1 MFGHLTTPR
10 RVVVTGMGIAC
21 PLGLGVENVWKRL
34 TAGESGLGAIQ
45 SFDVSQ
51 LTAKIAG
58 QVPTGPKTEGKLDL
72 NEWIPVKDLKKMD
85 RFIQLALVAAE
96 EAVEDAGWRPED
108 EDARCRTGVMIGS
121 GIGGLP
127 TIFEA
132 SVLIKEGKTRRLS
145 PFFIPSA
152 LINLAS
158 GHVSIK
164 YGFKGPNHSVVT
176 ACATGV
182 HALGDAARL
191 IALGDADVM
200 VAGGAEAAV
209 SEIGMAGFCASR
221 ALSTAFNENP
231 TQGSRPWDKDRD
243 GFVMGEG
250 AGVLVLE
257 EYEHAKKRGAK
268 IYAEV
273 VGYGMSGDAHHITA
287 PSEDGDGAFR
297 SMRAALRSAGVTPD
311 QVQYVNAHGTSTPM
325 GDDLELGAVERL
337 WGDAAKGLAMSSTKS
352 AIGHLLGAAGAVE
365 GIFSVLAIRDGI
377 APPTLNLEEPSRESA
392 IDRVAKVA
400 QERKIEVAL
409 SNSFGFGG
417 TNASIVFKRAA

>member
-1 MFGHLTTPR
+1 VFGNLSAPR

-21 PLGLGVENVWKRL
+21 PLGLGVEHVWKRM
-34 TAGESGLGAIQ
+34 TAGESGLSAIQ

-51 LTAKIAG
+51 LTSKIAG
-58 QVPTGPKTEGKLDL
+58 QVPTGPKAEGKLDVA
-72 NEWIPVKDLKKMD
+72 EWIPVKDLKKMD

-96 EAVEDAGWRPED
+96 EAVTDAGWKPEAE
-108 EDARCRTGVMIGS
+108 EDRVRTGVMIGS

-127 TIFEA
+127 TIYEA
-132 SVLIKEGKTRRLS
+132 SVQIFQGKTRRLS

-164 YGFKGPNHSVVT
+164 FGFKGPNHSVVT

-191 IALGDADVM
+191 IALGDAEVM
-200 VAGGAEAAV
+200 IAGGTESAI

-221 ALSTAFNENP
+221 ALSTSFNDTP
-231 TQGSRPWDKDRD
+231 TKASRPWDKDRD

-250 AGVLVLE
+250 AGVVVLE
-257 EYEHAKKRGAK
+257 EYEHARKRGAK

-273 VGYGMSGDAHHITA
+273 IGYGMSGDAHHITA
-287 PSEDGDGAFR
+287 PSEDGDGAYR
-297 SMRAALRSAGVTPD
+297 SMKAALKSARVSPAD
-311 QVQYVNAHGTSTPM
+311 VQYVNAHGTSTPM

-337 WGDAAKGLAMSSTKS
+337 WGEHGRRLAMSSTKS
-352 AIGHLLGAAGAVE
+352 AVGHLLGAAGAVE
-365 GIFSVLAIRDGI
+365 GIFSILAIRDGI
-377 APPTLNLEEPSRESA
+377 APPTLNLENPSRESP
-392 IDRVAKVA
+392 IDRVAKEA
-400 QERKIEVAL
+400 QRRDISVAL

-417 TNASIVFKRAA
+417 TNASIVFRKAA

>member
-1 MFGHLTTPR
+1 VFGHISAPR

-21 PLGLGVENVWKRL
+21 PLGLGVENVWKRML
-34 TAGESGLGAIQ
+34 AGESGIGAIQ
-45 SFDVSQ
+45 SFDTSQ
-51 LTAKIAG
+51 LPAKIAG
-58 QVPTGPKTEGKLDL
+58 QVPAGTRAEGRLDV
-72 NEWIPVKDLKKMD
+72 NEWINVKDQKKMD

-96 EAVEDAGWRPED
+96 EAVHDAGWLPEAE
-108 EDARCRTGVMIGS
+108 EDRCRTGVMIGS

-127 TIFEA
+127 TIYEA
-132 SVLIKEGKTRRLS
+132 SVLIKEGKTRRVS

-158 GHVSIK
+158 GHVSIR
-164 YGFKGPNHSVVT
+164 YGLKGPNHSVVT

-221 ALSTAFNENP
+221 ALSTGFNDTP
-231 TQGSRPWDKDRD
+231 TRASRPWDKDRD

-257 EYEHAKKRGAK
+257 ELEHAKKRGAK

-273 VGYGMSGDAHHITA
+273 IGYGMSGDAHHITA
-287 PSEDGDGAFR
+287 PTEDGDGAFR
-297 SMRAALRSAGVTPD
+297 SMKAALASAGVTPG

-325 GDDLELGAVERL
+325 GDDIELQAVERL

-352 AIGHLLGAAGAVE
+352 AVGHLLGAAGAVE
-365 GIFSVLAIRDGI
+365 GIFSVLAIRDGV
-377 APPTLNLEEPSRESA
+377 APPTLNLDEPSRESP
-392 IDRVAKVA
+392 IDRVAKQA
-400 QERKIEVAL
+400 QPRKIEVAL

>member
-1 MFGHLTTPR
+1 VFAHLAAPR

-21 PLGLGVENVWKRL
+21 PLGLGVEHVWKRL
-34 TAGESGLGAIQ
+34 AGGESGIGAIQ

-58 QVPTGPKTEGKLDL
+58 QVPTGPKSEGKLDL

-96 EAVEDAGWRPED
+96 EAVQDAGWLPEAESD
-108 EDARCRTGVMIGS
+108 RIRTGVMIGS

-127 TIFEA
+127 TIYEA
-132 SVLIKEGKTRRLS
+132 SVLIKEGKIRRLS

-221 ALSTAFNENP
+221 ALSTGFNDTP
-231 TQGSRPWDKDRD
+231 TKGSRPWDKDRD

-297 SMRAALRSAGVTPD
+297 SMQAALRSAGVAPGE
-311 QVQYVNAHGTSTPM
+311 VQYVNAHGTSTPM
-325 GDDLELGAVERL
+325 GDDIELGAVERL

-352 AIGHLLGAAGAVE
+352 AVGHLLGAAGAVE

-377 APPTLNLEEPSRESA
+377 APPTLNLDEPSRESP

-400 QERKIEVAL
+400 QERKIDVAL

-417 TNASIVFKRAA
+417 TNASIVFRRAA

>member
-1 MFGHLTTPR
+1 MFANGSAPR
-10 RVVVTGMGIAC
+10 RVVVTGMGLAC
-21 PLGLGVENVWKRL
+21 PLGVGVEHVWKRL
-34 TAGESGLGAIQ
+34 VAGESGISAIQ
-45 SFDVSQ
+45 SFDVKD
-51 LTAKIAG
+51 LPAKIAG
-58 QVPTGPKTEGKLDL
+58 QVPAGARAEGGLDL
-72 NEWIPVKDLKKMD
+72 NEWIPVKDQKKMD
-85 RFIQLALVAAE
+85 RFIHLALVAAQ
-96 EAVEDAGWRPED
+96 EAVEDSGWMPED
-108 EDARCRTGVMIGS
+108 EEGRCATGVMIGS
-121 GIGGLP
+121 GIGGLQ
-127 TIFEA
+127 TIYETSLLVA
-132 SVLIKEGKTRRLS
+132 AGKARRLS

-191 IALGDADVM
+191 IAFGDADVM

-209 SEIGMAGFCASR
+209 SEIGMAGFCAAR
-221 ALSTAFNENP
+221 ALSTAYNDTP
-231 TQGSRPWDKDRD
+231 PLASRPWDEGRD

-257 EYEHAKKRGAK
+257 ELEHAKRRGAK

-273 VGYGMSGDAHHITA
+273 IGYGMSGDAHHITA
-287 PSEDGDGAFR
+287 PSEDGDGAYR
-297 SMRAALRSAGVTPD
+297 AMRAALRSARITPEE
-311 QVQYVNAHGTSTPM
+311 VQYVNAHGTSTPL

-365 GIFSVLAIRDGI
+365 GIFSILAIRDRV
-377 APPTLNLEEPSRESA
+377 APPTLNLEKPSRESP

-400 QERKIEVAL
+400 QERPIRVAL

-417 TNASIVFKRAA
+417 TNASIVFRAAP